1 MIVNDCADHG
11 VLATHLQKL
20 ATRQVALKVQAQKK
34 SVANAH
40 LAPSSRSWRFKVV
53 SPQLLSRVDAHWQEK
68 RQKDSTPDKQN
79 ANSTSGRTLAHQRT
93 RCQVGKPLHSAL
105 GSRFAQCTRFF
116 APGESGWYT
125 HRAKN
130 AATLGAFTRFAC
142 HTCRNQAQGGGWGV
156 VSEKNDCEH
165 NGPGQQQQPAQKKT
179 MNIVQHAE
187 VTLRVTA
194 WWPRCLQHDRS
205 AGSQAAD
212 ARSRVLNYAGPVA
225 RM

>member
-11 VLATHLQKL
+11 VLATHLQKV
-20 ATRQVALKVQAQKK
+20 ATRPVALEVQAQKK

-68 RQKDSTPDKQN
+68 RQKDSTPD

-116 APGESGWYT
+116 APGESGLVYT
-125 HRAKN
+125 PCEKCGHAGSVH
-130 AATLGAFTRFAC
+130 AVCVPHLQEPGE
-142 HTCRNQAQGGGWGV
+142 GGGG
-156 VSEKNDCEH
+156 
-165 NGPGQQQQPAQKKT
+165 
-179 MNIVQHAE
+179 
-187 VTLRVTA
+187 
-194 WWPRCLQHDRS
+194 
-205 AGSQAAD
+205 
-212 ARSRVLNYAGPVA
+212 
-225 RM
+225 

>member
-79 ANSTSGRTLAHQRT
+79 AKIRLRGGLSLISAHAVKSASLCTLRLDRA
-93 RCQVGKPLHSAL
+93 LHSAPASL
-105 GSRFAQCTRFF
+105 PRGNPGGIHTVRKMRPRWERSRGLR
-116 APGESGWYT
+116 
-125 HRAKN
+125 
-130 AATLGAFTRFAC
+130 ATLAGTR
-142 HTCRNQAQGGGWGV
+142 GGGWGV

-165 NGPGQQQQPAQKKT
+165 NGPGQQQQPAQKK
-179 MNIVQHAE
+179 NYEH
-187 VTLRVTA
+187 R
-194 WWPRCLQHDRS
+194 
-205 AGSQAAD
+205 AACRGHSPCYGTVATVFA
-212 ARSRVLNYAGPVA
+212 AR
-225 RM
+225 